1 MTAPPWQTDDG
12 SPWIVAEI
20 GANHNGDVAVA
31 RELIEPAASWGA
43 ARLLSPPG
51 HLRTTSLNGQ
61 RRVQG

>member
-1 MTAPPWQTDDG
+1 M
-12 SPWIVAEI
+12 AEI